1 MGTRFLKFS
10 YIIMEN
16 VYALLFLKT
25 KTKIEWKTNLKNGA
39 SLTKNFSTTS
49 KTVCKNGNKK
59 CSSKNSI
66 HHFVLSFKIKIEK
79 IKNWCI
85 TVNSLYSIAIGHFW
99 QFMMHPFALSFYI
112 GGTVQGE
119 SQCNWIALRINSNIY
134 ILVIMPGSIS
144 KYLFTMCQWF

>member
-1 MGTRFLKFS
+1 MLYSSWKQKLKLNEKRTWK
-10 YIIMEN
+10 MEP
-16 VYALLFLKT
+16 L
-25 KTKIEWKTNLKNGA
+25 
-39 SLTKNFSTTS
+39 SLPKS
-49 KTVCKNGNKK
+49 KTFPLHQKLCKNGNKK

-85 TVNSLYSIAIGHFW
+85 TVNGLYSIAIGHFW

-119 SQCNWIALRINSNIY
+119 SQCNWIALQINSNIY